1 MVRFKIQSKSLHRSE
16 KRPAYDFCFHLLE
29 AIEYHNWINNNQEM
43 RYDLTPMFAAMNNNM
58 IPIGSVEF
66 VHSYMNWF
74 NIPIPKPI
82 NIPEELRH
90 PIFTD
95 REVFIGRLSDIKK
108 RSFVKSINNV
118 KGNSGIV
125 EPKYIPDWLLEKDNP
140 LFISEYVDNIESEWR
155 GFVHNGKLVDIRN
168 YSGDPQ
174 IFPDVSAIGE
184 MIDVWR
190 DAPIAYTIDVAIC
203 LRNYKRA
210 TVLIECHNFYSCG
223 LYGFKD
229 HRKLPVMF
237 SQWWY
242 EYLTKNNIK
251 WSI

>member
-74 NIPIPKPI
+74 NIPIPPPI
-82 NIPEELRH
+82 NIPRQLQS
-90 PIFTD
+90 ILYT
-95 REVFIGRLSDIKK
+95 GRNVHYGGVQSISEC
-108 RSFVKSINNV
+108 SFVKSATKI
-118 KGNSGIV
+118 KGFTGIV
-125 EPKYIPDWLLEKDNP
+125 DPAEPRLVELIDDTYLV
-140 LFISEYVDNIESEWR
+140 SEIIDIESEWR

-174 IFPDVSAIGE
+174 IFPDVSAVGE
-184 MIDVWR
+184 MINAWR

-223 LYGFKD
+223 LYGFQD
-229 HRKLPVMF
+229 HRKLPIMF

-242 EYLTKNNIK
+242 EYLNKHNIK

>member
-58 IPIGSVEF
+58 IPIGSIEF

-74 NIPIPKPI
+74 SIPIPEPI

-90 PIFTD
+90 PIFTG
-95 REVFIGRLSDIKK
+95 RQVFIGKLSDIKQ

-118 KGNSGIV
+118 KGNSGLID
-125 EPKYIPDWLLEKDNP
+125 PKHIPDWLLKKENT
-140 LFISEYVDNIESEWR
+140 LFISEYIDNIVSEWR
-155 GFVHNGKLVDIRN
+155 VFVHSR
-168 YSGDPQ
+168 
-174 IFPDVSAIGE
+174 E
-184 MIDVWR
+184 MIDMRCYSGSPFKFPNLGTIVEMINNWVCC
-190 DAPIAYTIDVAIC
+190 PISYTLDVAI
-203 LRNYKRA
+203 LEDRR
-210 TVLIECHNFYSCG
+210 TVIMECHNFYSCG
-223 LYGFKD
+223 LYGFQD
-229 HRKLPVMF
+229 HRKLPIMF

-242 EYLTKNNIK
+242 EYLNKHNIK